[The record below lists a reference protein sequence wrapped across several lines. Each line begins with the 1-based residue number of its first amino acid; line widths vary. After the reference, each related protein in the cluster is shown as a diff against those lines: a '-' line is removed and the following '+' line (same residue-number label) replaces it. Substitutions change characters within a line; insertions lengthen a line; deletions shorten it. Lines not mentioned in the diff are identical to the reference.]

1 MADTPLILGVDG
13 GGSKTIAR
21 LAQLDLAGEESGWNL
36 LGQGRSTVSNQQAA
50 GQTHATQALEE
61 AITRAFEDARLPVQ
75 PISSICLAL
84 AGCDRSSDKDFI
96 REWSEQFIPAK
107 QLCIV
112 NDAEPL
118 LIAGTPDQWGITL
131 IAGTGSLSWG
141 RNADGRT
148 ARAGG
153 WGYLIGDE
161 GSGFACGQAALRAAT
176 QNADGRGPATTLLPK
191 LLEYFQ
197 CQEPAELVP
206 AVYHRDQP
214 QSEIAALAPIVLAE
228 AIAEDSLALEIVTQ
242 AAQSLATMIESVA
255 AQLSLSAPFP
265 LVLAGGLL
273 TSSPLLQDLVCQQL
287 QNHDL
292 TPEPIQVLTS
302 AIEGTLQLAQQMH
315 QP

>member
-13 GGSKTIAR
+13 GGSKTVAC
-21 LAQLDLAGEESGWNL
+21 LAQLDVDAIESGWNL
-36 LGQGRSTVSNQQAA
+36 LGQGRSTISNQQAA
-50 GQTHATQALEE
+50 GQTRATQALEE
-61 AITRAFEDARLPVQ
+61 AITEAFDEAGLSVR

-84 AGCDRSSDKDFI
+84 AGCDRADDKDFI
-96 REWSEQFIPAK
+96 RRWADKFIPAE
-107 QLCIV
+107 QICIV

-118 LIAGTPDQWGITL
+118 LVAGTPDRWGVTL

-141 RNADGRT
+141 RNTNGKT

-161 GSGFACGQAALRAAT
+161 GSGFFCGQAALRAAT

-197 CQEPAELVP
+197 CHSPEELIT

-214 QSEIAALAPIVLAE
+214 QAKIAALAPLVLAE
-228 AIAEDSLALEIVTQ
+228 AIAKDSVALGITTQ
-242 AAQSLATMIESVA
+242 AAQSLVTMVASVV
-255 AQLSLSAPFP
+255 AQLALPVPFP

-273 TSSPLLQDLVCQQL
+273 TGSPLLQELICQQL
-287 QNHDL
+287 QDRDL
-292 TPEPIQVLTS
+292 TPDPLQILTS
-302 AIEGTLQLAQQMH
+302 SVQGALQLAQQMH
-315 QP
+315 RP

>member
-13 GGSKTIAR
+13 GGSKTIAC
-21 LAQLDLAGEESGWNL
+21 LAQLDLDVDESGWNL

-50 GQTHATQALEE
+50 GPTHATQALEE
-61 AITRAFEDARLPVQ
+61 AITRAFDDAKLSLQ

-84 AGCDRSSDKDFI
+84 AGCDRASDKDFI
-96 REWSEQFIPAK
+96 REWADKFIPANH
-107 QLCIV
+107 LSIV

-118 LIAGTPDQWGITL
+118 LIAGTPDQCGITL

-141 RNADGRT
+141 RNAAGKT

-176 QNADGRGPATTLLPK
+176 QNSDGRGPATTLLPK

-197 CQEPAELVP
+197 CQEPAELVT

-214 QSEIAALAPIVLAE
+214 QSEIAALAPLVLAE

-242 AAQSLATMIESVA
+242 AAQSLATMVESVA
-255 AQLSLSAPFP
+255 AQLALSAPFP

-273 TSSPLLQDLVCQQL
+273 TSSPLLQDLICQQL
-287 QNHDL
+287 RDHEL
-292 TPEPIQVLTS
+292 TPGPIQVLTS
-302 AIEGTLQLAQQMH
+302 AIEGALQLAQQMH
-315 QP
+315 QS